1 MTSQVDVSYFAEPSI
16 PSTQP
21 KQAPRPRKVSSVQK
35 PPSNVT
41 LVTPQKMAE
50 VVSKP
55 PSHPNLDGA
64 REAGQKPGQKRPYVY
79 EDKPLTGPSENKSK
93 QPPPKKPK
101 KEKASIFIPK
111 KNKP

>member
-1 MTSQVDVSYFAEPSI
+1 M

-21 KQAPRPRKVSSVQK
+21 KQAPRPRKVSSFQK

-55 PSHPNLDGA
+55 PSHSNLDGA
-64 REAGQKPGQKRPYVY
+64 REAGQKRPYVS
-79 EDKPLTGPSENKSK
+79 EDKPPTGPSEKSK

-111 KNKP
+111 KKP